1 MPGVSETPGAGRGVG
16 VGAAPRNTGTETA
29 NIAGTNGESQ
39 GVIPFLKV
47 DKGLEAEHDGVSLMK
62 PIPGLDALLGRALPP
77 SGDTQSLVG
86 AGLVACFLNLLGI
99 VLLGRLFGAILRRR
113 RRDLPRIVARDY
125 GGTTA
130 IVTIAAVL
138 LAAGLI
144 NHSTVIAHQQAK
156 RDAIVRAQGWIG
168 DHAPAEF
175 RSHMALVDT
184 YAIEPGSIYRVCMPS
199 SRGGARTYCVVVS
212 TRMPFAQSVTGA
224 RVPRIRNLLRGAA
237 GLMSTR
243 PLSTGAPV
251 STPVRC
257 SSATYLSP
265 L

>member
-1 MPGVSETPGAGRGVG
+1 MDGAWLVRMRWRRRGAWLWPAF
-16 VGAAPRNTGTETA
+16 AAVT
-29 NIAGTNGESQ
+29 I
-39 GVIPFLKV
+39 
-47 DKGLEAEHDGVSLMK
+47 
-62 PIPGLDALLGRALPP
+62 LDALLGRALPP

-212 TRMPFAQSVTGA
+212 TRMPFAQSVKSDGYEPNSVFAAGA
-224 RVPRIRNLLRGAA
+224 R
-237 GLMSTR
+237 
-243 PLSTGAPV
+243 
-251 STPVRC
+251 
-257 SSATYLSP
+257 
-265 L
+265 

>member
-1 MPGVSETPGAGRGVG
+1 MDGAWLVRMRWRRRGAWLWPAF
-16 VGAAPRNTGTETA
+16 AALT
-29 NIAGTNGESQ
+29 I
-39 GVIPFLKV
+39 
-47 DKGLEAEHDGVSLMK
+47 
-62 PIPGLDALLGRALPP
+62 LDALLGRELPP

-99 VLLGRLFGAILRRR
+99 VLLGRLLGAILRRR

-130 IVTIAAVL
+130 IVTIAAAL

-144 NHSTVIAHQQAK
+144 NHSTVIEHQQAK
-156 RDAIVRAQGWIG
+156 RDAIVRAQAWIG

-199 SRGGARTYCVVVS
+199 SQGGARTYCVVVS
-212 TRMPFAQSVTGA
+212 TRMPFAQSVKSDGYEPNS
-224 RVPRIRNLLRGAA
+224 VFAA
-237 GLMSTR
+237 GTR
-243 PLSTGAPV
+243 
-251 STPVRC
+251 
-257 SSATYLSP
+257 
-265 L
+265 

>member
-1 MPGVSETPGAGRGVG
+1 MDGAWLVRMRWRRRGAWLWPAF
-16 VGAAPRNTGTETA
+16 AAVT
-29 NIAGTNGESQ
+29 I
-39 GVIPFLKV
+39 
-47 DKGLEAEHDGVSLMK
+47 
-62 PIPGLDALLGRALPP
+62 LDALLGRALPP

-125 GGTTA
+125 GGTAA

-144 NHSTVIAHQQAK
+144 NHSTVIEHRQAR
-156 RDAIVRAQGWIG
+156 RDAIVRAQAWIG

-212 TRMPFAQSVTGA
+212 TRMPFAQSVKSDGYEPNSVFAAGA
-224 RVPRIRNLLRGAA
+224 R
-237 GLMSTR
+237 
-243 PLSTGAPV
+243 
-251 STPVRC
+251 
-257 SSATYLSP
+257 
-265 L
+265 

>member
-1 MPGVSETPGAGRGVG
+1 MDGAWLVRMRWRRRGAWLWPAF
-16 VGAAPRNTGTETA
+16 AAVT
-29 NIAGTNGESQ
+29 I
-39 GVIPFLKV
+39 
-47 DKGLEAEHDGVSLMK
+47 
-62 PIPGLDALLGRALPP
+62 LDALLGRALPP

-99 VLLGRLFGAILRRR
+99 MLLGRPLGAILRRR

-125 GGTTA
+125 GGTAA

-144 NHSTVIAHQQAK
+144 NRSTVIEHQQAK
-156 RDAIVRAQGWIG
+156 RDAIVRAQAWIG

-199 SRGGARTYCVVVS
+199 SRGSARTYCVVVS
-212 TRMPFAQSVTGA
+212 TRMPFAQSVKSDGYEPNSVFAAGA
-224 RVPRIRNLLRGAA
+224 R
-237 GLMSTR
+237 
-243 PLSTGAPV
+243 
-251 STPVRC
+251 
-257 SSATYLSP
+257 
-265 L
+265 

>member
-1 MPGVSETPGAGRGVG
+1 MDGAWLVRMRWRRRGAWLWPAF
-16 VGAAPRNTGTETA
+16 AAVT
-29 NIAGTNGESQ
+29 I
-39 GVIPFLKV
+39 
-47 DKGLEAEHDGVSLMK
+47 
-62 PIPGLDALLGRALPP
+62 LDALLGRALPP

-156 RDAIVRAQGWIG
+156 RDAIVRAQAWIG

-212 TRMPFAQSVTGA
+212 TRMPFAQSVKSDGYEPNSVFAAGA
-224 RVPRIRNLLRGAA
+224 R
-237 GLMSTR
+237 
-243 PLSTGAPV
+243 
-251 STPVRC
+251 
-257 SSATYLSP
+257 
-265 L
+265 

>member
-1 MPGVSETPGAGRGVG
+1 MDGAWLVRMRWRRRGAWLWPAF
-16 VGAAPRNTGTETA
+16 AAVT
-29 NIAGTNGESQ
+29 I
-39 GVIPFLKV
+39 
-47 DKGLEAEHDGVSLMK
+47 
-62 PIPGLDALLGRALPP
+62 LDALLGRALPP

-144 NHSTVIAHQQAK
+144 NHSTVIEHQQAK
-156 RDAIVRAQGWIG
+156 RDAIVRAEAWIG

-212 TRMPFAQSVTGA
+212 TRMPFAQSVKSDGYEPNSVFAAGA
-224 RVPRIRNLLRGAA
+224 R
-237 GLMSTR
+237 
-243 PLSTGAPV
+243 
-251 STPVRC
+251 
-257 SSATYLSP
+257 
-265 L
+265 

>member
-1 MPGVSETPGAGRGVG
+1 MDGAWLVRMRWRRRGAWLWPAF
-16 VGAAPRNTGTETA
+16 AAVT
-29 NIAGTNGESQ
+29 I
-39 GVIPFLKV
+39 
-47 DKGLEAEHDGVSLMK
+47 
-62 PIPGLDALLGRALPP
+62 LDALLGRALPP

-144 NHSTVIAHQQAK
+144 NHSTVIEHQQAK
-156 RDAIVRAQGWIG
+156 RDAIVRAQAWIG

-212 TRMPFAQSVTGA
+212 TRMPFAQSVKSDGYEPNSVFAAGA
-224 RVPRIRNLLRGAA
+224 R
-237 GLMSTR
+237 
-243 PLSTGAPV
+243 
-251 STPVRC
+251 
-257 SSATYLSP
+257 
-265 L
+265 